1 MNAITQYYII
11 YKREKQIL
19 PLRFVYV
26 TVGDRRDSVL
36 FTSLFC
42 YIFTGEMQGKSYM
55 LINTYY

>member
-19 PLRFVYV
+19 PLRSVYV
-26 TVGDRRDSVL
+26 TVGGPERFRIIY
-36 FTSLFC
+36 FSLLL
-42 YIFTGEMQGKSYM
+42 YIYGEMQGKSYM